1 MTFSIPTLMPEDI
14 ECRVQQVKETQS
26 GVGAAVLLYKNARVD
41 MRILDDVFGPM
52 NWQREHAR
60 DNANCIIS
68 VWDSEKNQWIRKEDT
83 GTESN
88 TEAEKGIASDSFKR
102 AGFNWGIGRELY
114 TAPFIWIILH
124 NDEFYK
130 DKNGKL
136 RATQKAKFRVRDV
149 QYNERREMTQLVIV
163 DGNGEERFSM
173 QKKQVYNKSA
183 DKLAVVRT
191 WLEKVGYK
199 DVHGLEIIKAKTGEQ
214 LTRLEDATD
223 EQISTVLTYCINL
236 DTKRKKGE
244 SQ

>member
-1 MTFSIPTLMPEDI
+1 
-14 ECRVQQVKETQS
+14 
-26 GVGAAVLLYKNARVD
+26 
-41 MRILDDVFGPM
+41 
-52 NWQREHAR
+52 
-60 DNANCIIS
+60 
-68 VWDSEKNQWIRKEDT
+68 
-83 GTESN
+83 
-88 TEAEKGIASDSFKR
+88 
-102 AGFNWGIGRELY
+102 
-114 TAPFIWIILH
+114 
-124 NDEFYK
+124 
-130 DKNGKL
+130 
-136 RATQKAKFRVRDV
+136 
-149 QYNERREMTQLVIV
+149 MTQLVIV

-223 EQISTVLTYCINL
+223 EQISIVLTYCINL